1 MASFAC
7 TNVNTLFFNHLRPPT
22 PSGSAVVFPSN
33 PSRVIRRPFRI
44 FAQAKEENKD
54 SSLVGVPVSQTKETT
69 VERKPRRL
77 MIDVSPLGLMDPL
90 SPMRSMRQ
98 MLATMDQLFEDVMTI
113 PGAPQVTEVR
123 TPWDIKETENEVKMR
138 FDVPGL
144 SKEDVKVSVEG
155 DTLVVKGERKE
166 QEGGSWVSQSSS
178 VYDMRLELPENCETE
193 KIKAE
198 LKNGVLLITIP
209 KTKVDQKTVDVDI
222 Q

>member
-1 MASFAC
+1 MS
-7 TNVNTLFFNHLRPPT
+7 TLSSSTIL
-22 PSGSAVVFPSN
+22 GLQLLVVQQLFFPSN

-113 PGAPQVTEVR
+113 PGAPQVTE
-123 TPWDIKETENEVKMR
+123 
-138 FDVPGL
+138 
-144 SKEDVKVSVEG
+144 
-155 DTLVVKGERKE
+155 
-166 QEGGSWVSQSSS
+166 
-178 VYDMRLELPENCETE
+178 LPENCETE